1 MTYQPKAARAHVI
14 YKNAA
19 GKRLPGVTTIVG
31 TRAKHLIRWALG
43 LQAKGI
49 DYDAYMADVANVGK
63 CAHEMIIAS
72 LEGRPAET
80 GEWSADQIK
89 YATVCHDKMY
99 DWATD
104 PKIDLQMIASEV
116 EMVSETMQ
124 VGGTMDIHATV
135 TGRPGVFD
143 IKTSDSGI
151 YLDNWYQVAAYSAI
165 AREIGREVEI
175 CGIIR
180 ASKEESQLLDVQI
193 IAVDSDEFR
202 TLLEGFQSLRWM
214 YEDDKSLRKALGAR

>member
-43 LQAKGI
+43 LQANGI
-49 DYDAYMADVANVGK
+49 DYDAYMADVSAVGR
-63 CAHEMIIAS
+63 CAHEMILAS
-72 LEGRPAET
+72 LEGRTAET

-89 YATVCHDKMY
+89 YATLCHDKMF

-104 PKIDLQMIASEV
+104 PEIDLTLLASEV
-116 EMVSETMQ
+116 EMVSENMQ
-124 VGGTMDIHATV
+124 VGGTMDLYASV
-135 TGRPGVFD
+135 SGRPGIYD

-165 AREIGREVEI
+165 AMETGYDVKE

-180 ASKEESQLLDVQI
+180 ASKEESQLLEVKI
-193 IAVDSDEFR
+193 IPIDSFEFR
-202 TLLEGFQSLRWM
+202 TLAWGFQSLRTM
-214 YEDDKSLRKALGAR
+214 YEDDKSLRKALGTR